1 VCLLFFFALIA
12 ELKISTMS
20 KKLVTL
26 ESLIETHDLPFVI
39 IDKAL
44 KIVAVNRAWE
54 KQFNFPREQQIGKPC
69 CAESGNCRHQHL
81 FDKLEPYAGLFPRN
95 DVTSSSMLKVR
106 GYPLLDSDGQ
116 IYIGES
122 ISVVTSSELTANSPM
137 VGSSPAF
144 LALQNKLSQAAQTQA
159 PVLLMG
165 ETGTGKE
172 IASEFIHRNSK
183 NAEKKFVIMDCTI
196 LGENLFE
203 SELFGH
209 EKGSF
214 TGASTQKKGLFELAD
229 NGTLFLDEVGELP
242 LSQQPKL
249 LRALESGQ
257 FRRVGGTTQL
267 SSKVRLVCATHR
279 NLSNMVSEGLF
290 REDLFYRLSVF
301 QIEMPPL
308 RKRKQDIPG
317 LCAYLLDQF
326 GQINECTYSISK
338 QAMTKLLQHQWPG
351 NIRELKNCLHLAI
364 NICSGYVIEEQDINI
379 VQREPLVN
387 TSDTTMLQ
395 ENVHVTQS
403 NAIDEF
409 EARFITEL
417 HQKHR
422 GNRKLIA
429 DEMNISERTLYR
441 KLKRFNLN

>member
-1 VCLLFFFALIA
+1 
-12 ELKISTMS
+12 MS

-39 IDKAL
+39 IDKTL

-54 KQFNFPREQQIGKPC
+54 KQFNISREQQIGKSC
-69 CAESGNCRHQHL
+69 CAESGNCRHQRL
-81 FDKLEPYAGLFPRN
+81 CDKLEPYSGLFPRT
-95 DVTSSSMLKVR
+95 DASPSSMLRVR

-122 ISVVTSSELTANSPM
+122 ISAVTSTELAANSPM
-137 VGSSPAF
+137 VGSSLAF
-144 LALQNKLSQAAQTQA
+144 LALKNKLSQAAQTQA
-159 PVLLMG
+159 PVLLTG

-183 NAEKKFVIMDCTI
+183 NAENKFVIMDCTI

-229 NGTLFLDEVGELP
+229 NGTLFLDEIGELP

-257 FRRVGGTTQL
+257 FRRVGGTAQL

-301 QIEMPPL
+301 QIEIPAL
-308 RKRKQDIPG
+308 RERKQDIPS

-326 GQINECTYSISK
+326 GQINGSTYSISK
-338 QAMTKLLQHQWPG
+338 QAMAKLLQHQWPG

-364 NICSGYVIEEQDINI
+364 NICSDYVIEEQDINI
-379 VQREPLVN
+379 VQREPHVN
-387 TSDTTMLQ
+387 TRGASIPQ
-395 ENVHVTQS
+395 ENLQSLQS

-417 HQKHR
+417 QQKHR

>member
-1 VCLLFFFALIA
+1 M
-12 ELKISTMS
+12 T

-39 IDKAL
+39 IDKSL
-44 KIVAVNRAWE
+44 KVVAVNRAWE
-54 KQFNFPREQQIGKPC
+54 KQFSISREQQIGKPC
-69 CAESGNCRHQHL
+69 CAECGNCRHQRL
-81 FDKLEPYAGLFPRN
+81 CDKLEPYAGVFPRS
-95 DVTSSSMLKVR
+95 DVAPSSMLRVR

-122 ISVVTSSELTANSPM
+122 ISAVTPTELDSNSSM
-137 VGSSPAF
+137 VGSSLAF
-144 LALQNKLSQAAQTQA
+144 LALKNKLTQAAQTQT
-159 PVLLMG
+159 PVLLTG

-183 NAEKKFVIMDCTI
+183 NADKKFVIMDCTI

-214 TGASTQKKGLFELAD
+214 TGASSQKKGLFELAD

-257 FRRVGGTTQL
+257 FRRVGGTAQL

-279 NLSNMVSEGLF
+279 NLSDMVAEGSF

-301 QIEMPPL
+301 QIEIPPL
-308 RKRKQDIPG
+308 RERKQDIPD
-317 LCAYLLDQF
+317 LCAYLLAQY
-326 GQINECTYSISK
+326 GQINECNYSINK
-338 QAMTKLLQHQWPG
+338 EAMTKLIQHEWPG
-351 NIRELKNCLHLAI
+351 NIRELRNCLHLAI
-364 NICSGYVIEEQDINI
+364 NLCSDNKIEEQDINI
-379 VQREPLVN
+379 VKRGPINNKPSLIAQEDLQSFQ
-387 TSDTTMLQ
+387 TS
-395 ENVHVTQS
+395 S
-403 NAIDEF
+403 IDEF
-409 EARFITEL
+409 EARFIKDL
-417 HQKHR
+417 QIKHN